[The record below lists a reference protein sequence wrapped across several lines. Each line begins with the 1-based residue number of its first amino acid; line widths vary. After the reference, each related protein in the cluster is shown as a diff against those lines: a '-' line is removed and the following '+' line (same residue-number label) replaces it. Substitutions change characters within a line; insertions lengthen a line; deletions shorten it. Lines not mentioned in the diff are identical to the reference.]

1 MSNFI
6 SIEDLFY
13 SKELTD
19 VAGGSST
26 YSTPAP
32 VGKSVKIAVEP
43 DIASASFYGDSS
55 LQEYATQ
62 FVSAK
67 VSLETEVLPLSVV
80 ADILGH
86 QLDEAGGMIYS
97 KNDYAPYVALMYRR
111 KKANG
116 HYRYIKLFKCKFAD
130 GKEDG
135 ETVSNSLKIQDDT
148 LEGVCFARYSDG
160 QWRVTKDQDEAG
172 YTDVSTTWF
181 QSVSGTTTPITCTVT
196 PLDEAT
202 SVATSTAPV
211 LTFSTNLNSSTV
223 TTDNIFMIKASDGTK
238 VNAPVTYSDSAK
250 TVTLT
255 PASALSTSS
264 GYIITV
270 TKNVKDTAGN
280 TLTNIFTSN
289 FTTAAS

>member
-6 SIEDLFY
+6 SVENLY
-13 SKELTD
+13 YAKEQSD
-19 VAGGSST
+19 VSGGMST

-32 VGKSVKIAVEP
+32 VGKSVKISVEP
-43 DIASASFYGDSS
+43 DIANGSFFADSA

-86 QLDEAGGMIYS
+86 QLDGAGGINYN
-97 KNDYAPYVALMYRR
+97 KGDHAPYVALMYRR
-111 KKANG
+111 KKVDG
-116 HYRYIKLFKCKFAD
+116 TYRYIKLFKCKFAD

-160 QWRVTKDQDEAG
+160 NWKSIKDEGSQG

-181 QSVSGTTTPITCTVT
+181 QSVNGTST
-196 PLDEAT
+196 PLTITSSTPVDGAT
-202 SVATSTAPV
+202 GVSASAPISLV
-211 LTFSTNLNSSTV
+211 FSTNLNASTV
-223 TTDNIFMIKASDGTK
+223 NTDNISLIKSADATA
-238 VNAPVTYSDSAK
+238 VAK
-250 TVTLT
+250 TVAYNDATK
-255 PASALSTSS
+255 
-264 GYIITV
+264 TV
-270 TKNVKDTAGN
+270 TITPSSSLSATTAYILTANKNVKDTAGN
-280 TLTNIFTSN
+280 TLANEYLIN
-289 FTTAAS
+289 FTTT

>member
-6 SIEDLFY
+6 SVENLY
-13 SKELTD
+13 YALEQTD
-19 VAGGSST
+19 VSGGTST
-26 YSTPAP
+26 YGTPKP
-32 VGKSVKIAVEP
+32 VGKSVKISVEP
-43 DIASASFYGDSS
+43 NIANASFYGDSA

-86 QLDEAGGMIYS
+86 TLDNTGGMIYS

-160 QWRVTKDQDEAG
+160 QWRVTKDQDETG

-181 QSVSGTTTPITCTVT
+181 QSVNGTSTPLTVT
-196 PLDEAT
+196 STPADGAT
-202 SVATSTAPV
+202 GVSPSAPISLV
-211 LTFSTNLNSSTV
+211 FSTNLNSSSV
-223 TTDNIFMIKASDGTK
+223 NSDNIALIKSADGT
-238 VNAPVTYSDSAK
+238 AVTATVAYNDTNK
-250 TVTLT
+250 TVTVT
-255 PASALSTSS
+255 PSSALSATTA
-264 GYIITV
+264 YILTV
-270 TKNVKDTAGN
+270 SKSVKDTAGN
-280 TLTNIFTSN
+280 TLANTFIIN
-289 FTTAAS
+289 FTTT